1 MKLKALIRRLPA
13 AGTALGVAGF
23 LLFSTALPAQALA
36 HGHPVH
42 SQHPGK
48 GHYKKAK
55 KFKHHNHHRHQIRG
69 GRVYVSGARFVAPPR
84 IVVAAD
90 VRAFGPYY
98 QGRIYYGPHRHHH
111 AAYLFPV
118 ATPYGVAYQPHYYC
132 GGDLHTRARVS
143 FSSPSFSVSVGF

>member
-1 MKLKALIRRLPA
+1 MKFQALIRRLPA

-23 LLFSTALPAQALA
+23 LLFSTATPAPALA
-36 HGHPVH
+36 NGHPVH

-55 KFKHHNHHRHQIRG
+55 HHRHQIHRG
-69 GRVYVSGARFVAPPR
+69 HVYVSGARFVAPPR

-132 GGDLHTRARVS
+132 GGELHTRARVS
-143 FSSPSFSVSVGF
+143 FNSPGFSVSVGF